1 LYFVSRKRDAL
12 SHLLMDIKQLF
23 NLALEAICHANDK
36 VLEIYQTSHY
46 QISYKSDKS
55 PVTKADMASSD
66 LICKVLDQSGIP
78 VVCEET
84 TEIPYQKRK
93 SLPYF
98 WLVDPLD
105 GTKEFISRNGEFTVN
120 IALIE
125 NNRPILGLIAIP
137 TQNLLYFGGKNLP
150 PFKLNLSIRKSFD
163 YDIEVLHGEPL
174 SVSKKKNPVRVV
186 VSRSHLDDK
195 TKTYLAELQK
205 KFRSVKIVSAG
216 SSLKFCRIAE
226 GEAEIYLRFSPTMEW
241 DTAAGQAI
249 AEASGACMVS
259 LPEYGVFLYNKP
271 VLRNGGFLLTSLE
284 NIPDPDGL
292 KVL

>member
-1 LYFVSRKRDAL
+1 LYFVSRKQDAL

-23 NLALEAICHANDK
+23 SLAFEAICHANDK

-55 PVTKADMASSD
+55 PVTQADMASSD
-66 LICKVLDQSGIP
+66 IICKILDQSGIP
-78 VVCEET
+78 VICEET
-84 TEIPYQKRK
+84 TEIPYRKRK
-93 SLPYF
+93 SLSYF

-137 TQNLLYFGGKNLP
+137 TQNLLYFGGKDVN
-150 PFKLNLSIRKSFD
+150 PFKLNLSDRKSFD
-163 YDIEVLHGEPL
+163 YDKEILIGEPL
-174 SVSKKKNPVRVV
+174 SVSKEKNPLRVV

-195 TKTYLAELQK
+195 TKIYLDELQK
-205 KFRSVKIVSAG
+205 KFPSVKTVSAG

-226 GEAEIYLRFSPTMEW
+226 GNAEIYLRFSPTMEW

-259 LPEYGVFLYNKP
+259 LPEYGVFPYNKP
-271 VLRNGGFLLTSLE
+271 VLRNGGFLLTSLK
-284 NIPDPDGL
+284 NLLVPDGL
-292 KVL
+292 KDL